1 MVSKVKQT
9 ALIGILLLAV
19 AVQAWPALILSDL
32 KKRLDEAQGEERIP
46 VIILMKDSP
55 DRANWE
61 KSWQGLDRKGRQKA
75 FASAMMNYS
84 RQAQQEILEILN
96 AEQSQGRTER
106 IRSLYLLNAVSG
118 RLTAATIR
126 MISQRAD
133 VKAIVLSK
141 PIVRNPELPG
151 MANPGAG
158 EVGPEPPSKGIAW
171 GVQKIGAP
179 TVWASGNHGEDVIVD
194 VIDTGVDYNHTDLS
208 SRVWINQAEQN
219 GNSGVDDDA
228 NGYVDDIRGWDFA
241 DHDNNPMDC
250 GSTDPWAIMSG
261 ATPPHGTHVAGTV
274 AGTGAGG
281 QQVGVA
287 PGAKIMIGKVFPDS
301 GAGGTLE
308 DLLSAMDYGVAN
320 GADIITMS
328 LGFSITDNGDTSQML
343 KGIMRTECDMIRDAG
358 VILTV
363 AAGNGDPSTGG
374 HFSKPYDIACPGD
387 VPAPWYPDSYL
398 HNGDST
404 GGVITIGAT
413 DSADGIGSF
422 SSRGP
427 TQWYFTLNDTS
438 YTNHFVKWQDYR
450 YNPPSQQGLLKPDV
464 CAPGVKILS
473 CKKGG
478 GYWDAIISGMAN
490 WDGTSMATPHVAG
503 LAALMLKA
511 NPNLTPAQMDSILE
525 ATALP
530 LGAAGKD
537 TVYGSGRVQAPQAV
551 AAAQALGVAERP
563 GDLPI
568 LSGLKINCQ
577 CPNPGF
583 GGFDLS
589 YQLPVGGRTQLLIF
603 NIIGQQIAKPV
614 DGYQNAGRYSIR
626 WDGVDG
632 AGQRVASGV
641 YLAVL
646 KQGQRTASLKLINI
660 R

>member
-1 MVSKVKQT
+1 MDGKVKRMV
-9 ALIGILLLAV
+9 LIGILFLAT
-19 AVQAWPALILSDL
+19 ASLAWPAVILSDL
-32 KKRLDEAQGEERIP
+32 QRRMDEARDGERIP
-46 VIILMKDSP
+46 VIVLLKEAP
-55 DRANWE
+55 DRAAWE
-61 KSWQGLDRKGRQKA
+61 RSWDGLDRKARQRA
-75 FASAMMNYS
+75 FASAMMNFS
-84 RQAQQEILEILN
+84 RQAQQEIMDILY
-96 AEQSQGRTER
+96 AEQSQGRAER
-106 IRSLYLLNAVSG
+106 IRSLSLLNGISARMTVP
-118 RLTAATIR
+118 TIK
-126 MISQRAD
+126 MLSQRSE

-151 MANPGAG
+151 LRNPGAG
-158 EVGPEPPSKGIAW
+158 GSEPVSPTRGIAW

-179 TVWASGNHGEDVIVD
+179 TVWAGGNQGQDVIVD

-219 GNSGVDDDA
+219 GTSGVDDDG
-228 NGYVDDIRGWDFA
+228 NGYIDDIRGWDFA
-241 DHDNNPMDC
+241 DHDNDPMDA
-250 GSTDPWAIMSG
+250 GVTDPWAIMQG

-287 PGAKIMIGKVFPDS
+287 PGARIMIGKVFPDT
-301 GAGGTLE
+301 GNGGTLE
-308 DLLSAMDYGVAN
+308 DLLAAMDYGVAN

-363 AAGNGDPSTGG
+363 AAGNGDPSSGG
-374 HFSKPYDIACPGD
+374 HFAKPYDIACPGD
-387 VPAPWYPDSYL
+387 VPAPWYPETYL

-413 DSADGIGSF
+413 DSNDVIGSF

-427 TQWYFTLNDTS
+427 TQWYFTLTDTS
-438 YTNHFVKWQDYR
+438 YTNHFVRWQDYR
-450 YNPPSQQGLLKPDV
+450 YNPPSLQGLLKPDV

-478 GYWDAIISGMAN
+478 GYWDAIISGVAN

-503 LAALMLKA
+503 LVALMLKA
-511 NPNLTPAQMDSILE
+511 NPNLTPAQVDSILE

-537 TVYGSGRVQAPQAV
+537 TVYGSGRVRAPEAV
-551 AAAQALGVAERP
+551 AAAQALGVAGRP
-563 GDLPI
+563 EEWPG
-568 LSGLKINCQ
+568 LSGLKIHCQ
-577 CPNPGF
+577 SSNPGF
-583 GGFDLS
+583 GGFDLW
-589 YQLPVGGRTQLLIF
+589 YNLPAGGRTEVVIC
-603 NIIGQQIAKPV
+603 NIIGQQVAKPI
-614 DGYQNAGRYSIR
+614 DEYQTAGRHTVR
-626 WDGVDG
+626 WNGVDDKG
-632 AGQRVASGV
+632 RRVASGV

-646 KQGQRTASLKLINI
+646 KHGQQTASLKLINI

>member
-1 MVSKVKQT
+1 MR
-9 ALIGILLLAV
+9 ALPVWFAVLSLATS
-19 AVQAWPALILSDL
+19 AASHGATMLSDL
-32 KKRLDEAQGEERIP
+32 ETRLAAAGSRERIP
-46 VIILMKDSP
+46 VIILMAERTEGRDLAQRFSSLPRKERQRSFTSALTE
-55 DRANWE
+55 RARVSQAGVRVFLE
-61 KSWQGLDRKGRQKA
+61 SEQRAGRA
-75 FASAMMNYS
+75 
-84 RQAQQEILEILN
+84 
-96 AEQSQGRTER
+96 ER
-106 IRSLYLLNAVSG
+106 IRSLTLINAVSG
-118 RLTAATIR
+118 RLAAATIR
-126 MISQRAD
+126 QIAERPD
-133 VKAIVLSK
+133 VAAVVLSK

-151 MANPGAG
+151 VKNPGKG
-158 EVGPEPPSKGIAW
+158 GGGPSSPAKGISW

-179 TVWASGNHGEDVIVD
+179 TVWSGGNQGEGVVVD

-208 SRVWINQAEQN
+208 SRIWINTAEQN
-219 GNSGVDDDA
+219 GTSGVDDDG

-241 DHDNNPMDC
+241 DHDNDPMDA
-250 GSTDPWAIMSG
+250 GVTDPWAIMTG

-287 PGAKIMIGKVFPDS
+287 PGARIMIGKVFPDTGS
-301 GAGGTLE
+301 GGTLE
-308 DLLSAMDYGVAN
+308 DLLASMDYGVAN

-343 KGIMRTECDMIRDAG
+343 KGIMRAECDMIRDAG

-374 HFSKPYDIACPGD
+374 HFAKPYDIACPGD

-450 YNPPSQQGLLKPDV
+450 YNPPSLQGLLKPDV

-478 GYWDAIISGMAN
+478 GYWDAIMEGMAN

-511 NPNLTPAQMDSILE
+511 NPNLTPARMDSILE

-537 TVYGSGRVQAPQAV
+537 TVYGSGRVRAPEAV
-551 AAAQALGVAERP
+551 AAASAMGVAAGP
-563 GDLPI
+563 GM
-568 LSGLKINCQ
+568 SGEAPGGLLLQCAGANPARRGFELNCRTVA
-577 CPNPGF
+577 
-583 GGFDLS
+583 S
-589 YQLPVGGRTQLLIF
+589 GRLRVSVY
-603 NIIGQQIAKPV
+603 NI
-614 DGYQNAGRYSIR
+614 
-626 WDGVDG
+626 
-632 AGQRVASGV
+632 AGQRVADLVDKDVSDGWHRVRWDGRDRSGKAVGCGV
-641 YLAVL
+641 YLALAEAGGQSSALRLVL
-646 KQGQRTASLKLINI
+646 VK
-660 R
+660 